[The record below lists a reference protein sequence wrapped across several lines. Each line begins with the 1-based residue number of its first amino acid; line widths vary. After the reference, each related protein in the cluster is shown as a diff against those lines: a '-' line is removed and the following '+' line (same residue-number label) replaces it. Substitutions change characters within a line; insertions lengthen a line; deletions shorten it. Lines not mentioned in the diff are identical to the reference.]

1 MLRTSRC
8 FRINYLQ
15 FAGPRPLSA
24 IAPFPYKI
32 FRSFVSFFVLM
43 ADSPSFF
50 SSQSNLFLRRAE
62 IREQSILG
70 REQFAVG
77 RPLT

>member
-24 IAPFPYKI
+24 IALLPYKI
-32 FRSFVSFFVLM
+32 SGSSGKSFSFLPNL
-43 ADSPSFF
+43 PSVF
-50 SSQSNLFLRRAE
+50 SGKSNLFLPYVE
-62 IREQSILG
+62 FREQSILAD
-70 REQFAVG
+70 EQLAVG